1 MLEIRNRILQIRKE
15 KEISWEQWATSVHK
29 TAETLKKQTAE
40 NANPTVE
47 TLIELLAPLGAKLI
61 VMTEEEKA
69 AFDNLPIV
77 EQHCADLEKQIEIF
91 EDNRK
96 AKEEEILKLSSI
108 IDKQSSTISTLQN
121 RVIEKDIRLERKD
134 DFIHQLLKEKGV
146 IRLEKEE

>member
-134 DFIHQLLKEKGV
+134 DLLHKLLKEKG
-146 IRLEKEE
+146 IIE